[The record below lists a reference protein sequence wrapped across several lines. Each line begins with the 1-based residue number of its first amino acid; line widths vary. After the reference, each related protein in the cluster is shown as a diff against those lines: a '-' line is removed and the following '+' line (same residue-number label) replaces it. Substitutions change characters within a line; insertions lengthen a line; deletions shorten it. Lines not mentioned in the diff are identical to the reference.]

1 MTLVVNPGVSSLHI
15 WFNSDPEVDCYLM
28 KHYTLLRL
36 AVAHCDV
43 AILLLYFLIVPFLT
57 SGFSA
62 RWNRLNCPLNCMF
75 KDGKR
80 SQWTFFLINSNGFR
94 CRVGAPWDV
103 GSLCDLNVDAN
114 NSCRKGIFVETFLS
128 HPKWP
133 ITLYCFIHTY
143 DKLLHNHPFLPHKL

>member
-1 MTLVVNPGVSSLHI
+1 MVPQITKKYHTERLFYYVVTLVVNPGVSSLHI

-62 RWNRLNCPLNCMF
+62 RWNRLNCPLNCVCL
-75 KDGKR
+75 K
-80 SQWTFFLINSNGFR
+80 I
-94 CRVGAPWDV
+94 
-103 GSLCDLNVDAN
+103 GSAVNELY
-114 NSCRKGIFVETFLS
+114 SLS
-128 HPKWP
+128 
-133 ITLYCFIHTY
+133 IRAVFAAE
-143 DKLLHNHPFLPHKL
+143 